1 MNTQWQCPLCKAANL
16 VPAPLCRVCRTPWP
30 GIRSRS
36 RAEDDDAPLTANL
49 LESLPAPAA
58 LACLAFV
65 LFFWWAPVTRPFSVP
80 NVHSGWSA
88 SVRADRHDELR
99 LARRDLLALAE
110 ELGRTL
116 DTGAPLSPTWND
128 RLTSTRQKYQV
139 YGERDRTPKLGA
151 AEVKLHTAV
160 IELASIR
167 YQFSAGQPGVELRE
181 RLALVF
187 TVLSE
192 VAEEL
197 NNA

>member
-36 RAEDDDAPLTANL
+36 RADDDDSPVATNL

-58 LACLAFV
+58 LAFLALV
-65 LFFWWAPVTRPFSVP
+65 LFFWWEPVTRPFSVP
-80 NVHSGWSA
+80 NVHSGWTA
-88 SVRADRHDELR
+88 SVRAERRDELR

-110 ELGRTL
+110 ELERTL
-116 DTGAPLSPTWND
+116 STGTPLPAAWND
-128 RLTSTRQKYQV
+128 NLTSTRQKYQV
-139 YGERDRTPKLGA
+139 YGERDRTPKLGV

-167 YQFSAGQPGVELRE
+167 YQLSAGQPGVELRE

-187 TVLSE
+187 SVLSE